1 MMLCILIEVKFN
13 KLQLQDMFLIPK
25 ATNGEEDR
33 ELNVSFMLRMEN
45 W

>member
-25 ATNGEEDR
+25 ATNGEDR
-33 ELNVSFMLRMEN
+33 ELNVYFMLRMEN